1 MPTFQS
7 NGANIYYVD
16 EGSGPPILLVHGFAS
31 SIEGNW
37 RFTGVIDALVASG
50 RRVVA
55 LDCRGHGKSDKPHD
69 PAAYG
74 TNTMAQ
80 DAVALMDH
88 LRIERADLMGYSMG
102 GYIATSLVIHHPDRF
117 RSAVIGGAGERVLTG
132 DFDAIATTHIADALD
147 SPDGAT
153 ANPIA
158 KQFRTFAE
166 ANGNDLKAL
175 AAVMRAGRPRVDASK
190 LSGISIPV
198 LVIAGESDPLVGN
211 VARFAEAI
219 PGSRLTKLPGDHLT
233 VFAGRAYRDAV
244 LAFPTEQSPVAT
256 A

>member
-7 NGANIYYVD
+7 NGANINYVD

-37 RFTGVIDALVASG
+37 RFTGVIDALVGSG

-74 TNTMAQ
+74 INAMAQ
-80 DAVALMDH
+80 DAVALMDD
-88 LRIERADLMGYSMG
+88 LGIEKADLMGYSMG
-102 GYIATSLVIHHPDRF
+102 GYIATSLIIQHPSRF

-132 DFDAIATTHIADALD
+132 DFDAIAAPHIADALD

-175 AAVMRAGRPRVDASK
+175 AAVMRAGRPRVDASQ
-190 LSGISIPV
+190 LGSISIPV

-219 PGSRLTKLPGDHLT
+219 PGSRIAELPGDHLT
-233 VFAGRAYRDAV
+233 VFAGRAYRDVV
-244 LAFPTEQSPVAT
+244 LEFLAEQSPVAT